1 MRAIGDYNPGSS
13 FDMPSMAMGGLAKG
27 CRMRVVLVVEPELF
41 SAQLLSERIGSAPI
55 ILDAATPVRAVL
67 ALQAVMFDT
76 VVIALDKIDEAEYAM
91 LVSAMR
97 LISPASRLLCLP
109 VA

>member
-1 MRAIGDYNPGSS
+1 VLRAIVLMMSS
-13 FDMPSMAMGGLAKG
+13 PASPIPA
-27 CRMRVVLVVEPELF
+27 
-41 SAQLLSERIGSAPI
+41 LSSIT
-55 ILDAATPVRAVL
+55 LDAATPGRAVL

-76 VVIALDKIDEAEYAM
+76 VAIALDKIDEAEYAM